1 MHYFPR
7 IASIQKCLGGTTMRE
22 DNVYVFTTTK
32 IMFPLTRSQKEEG
45 INISD
50 IFLQSKLTFF
60 LKFIKRPTNQLF
72 STCRRGRKKISFIFL
87 LLKSIELH
95 HHVYYTMNITQNTIL
110 SILYTITNIL
120 LEVFFGFT
128 SNYHHHHQVNVL
140 LVCLSLHY
148 LVHLTQMYSILWH
161 HCSQTF

>member
-1 MHYFPR
+1 
-7 IASIQKCLGGTTMRE
+7 MRE

-72 STCRRGRKKISFIFL
+72 STIQARQEKNFFHFSAFKINRIASSCIL
-87 LLKSIELH
+87 YHE
-95 HHVYYTMNITQNTIL
+95 YYTEH
-110 SILYTITNIL
+110 YTFNFI
-120 LEVFFGFT
+120 
-128 SNYHHHHQVNVL
+128 Y
-140 LVCLSLHY
+140 Y
-148 LVHLTQMYSILWH
+148 Y
-161 HCSQTF
+161 

>member
-1 MHYFPR
+1 
-7 IASIQKCLGGTTMRE
+7 MRE

-32 IMFPLTRSQKEEG
+32 IMFPLARSQKEEG

-50 IFLQSKLTFF
+50 IFLQLKLTFF
-60 LKFIKRPTNQLF
+60 LKSLKDPQINF
-72 STCRRGRKKISFIFL
+72 SLQCRRGRKKISFIFL

-95 HHVYYTMNITQNTIL
+95 HIPWILHRTL
-110 SILYTITNIL
+110 SISYITNAAGCKF
-120 LEVFFGFT
+120 FFGFT

-140 LVCLSLHY
+140 LVCLSLNY

-161 HCSQTF
+161 HCSQTFWTLRKVFIT

>member
-1 MHYFPR
+1 
-7 IASIQKCLGGTTMRE
+7 MRE
-22 DNVYVFTTTK
+22 YNVYVFTTTK

-45 INISD
+45 TNISD
-50 IFLQSKLTFF
+50 IFLQLKLTFCF
-60 LKFIKRPTNQLF
+60 KSLKDPQINISLQ
-72 STCRRGRKKISFIFL
+72 CRRGRKKISFIFL

-95 HHVYYTMNITQNTIL
+95 HHIHYTMNITQNTIL

-148 LVHLTQMYSILWH
+148 LVHLTQMWTLASLFTNFLNIA
-161 HCSQTF
+161 

>member
-1 MHYFPR
+1 
-7 IASIQKCLGGTTMRE
+7 MRE

-110 SILYTITNIL
+110 SILYTITIL
-120 LEVFFGFT
+120 IYCWKFFSVSRVITIIIIRLMFCW
-128 SNYHHHHQVNVL
+128 SA
-140 LVCLSLHY
+140 CPF
-148 LVHLTQMYSILWH
+148 II
-161 HCSQTF
+161 